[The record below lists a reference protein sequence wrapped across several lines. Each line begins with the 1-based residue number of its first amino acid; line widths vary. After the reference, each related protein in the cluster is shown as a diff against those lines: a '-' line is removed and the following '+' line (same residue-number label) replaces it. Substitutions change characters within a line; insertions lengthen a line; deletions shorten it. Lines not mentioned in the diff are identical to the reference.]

1 MSGINFHL
9 IPQFRNWR
17 GAMNGVR
24 VRPQACTQSWTG
36 QGLDAEGGNPENQDG
51 HHIMDWL

>member
-1 MSGINFHL
+1 MLGINFHL
-9 IPQFRNWR
+9 IPQFRNWG
-17 GAMNGVR
+17 GAMTGVR